1 MSKGDKT
8 SLGDRM
14 KGYEAVT
21 CSILMKHTPVIIRL
35 DGCHFHTFTRGFKKP
50 YDSVLADTM
59 QDTMKYLC
67 ANISGCKMGYTQ
79 SDEITLVLVDYEEF
93 NTEPWFGN
101 KVQKIASVAASM
113 CTMYF
118 NKRFKE
124 NVSMWSDVNSGIGD
138 KEGQLATYKKA
149 ADKGAIFDARVFNVP
164 RAEVLNN
171 IYWRIKDCIRNSK
184 SGLARAHFSHKELHG
199 VSGEDMVTMVK
210 EKTNI
215 NWHLLD
221 DGFKY
226 GTFCFKDT
234 TINRWEFFTHNVDS
248 RSQLGSLVSD
258 TRFNLNG
265 LFD

>member
-21 CSILMKHTPVIIRL
+21 RSILMKRTPVIIRL

-50 YDSVLADTM
+50 YDSVLANTM
-59 QDTMKYLC
+59 QETMKYLC

-79 SDEITLVLVDYEEF
+79 SDEITLVLVDYEEL

-124 NVSMWSDVNSGIGD
+124 NVSMWRDVNSGIGG
-138 KEGQLATYKKA
+138 KEDQLATYNKA

-164 RAEVLNN
+164 RVEVLNN

-199 VSGEDMVTMVK
+199 VSGEDMVAMVK
-210 EKTNI
+210 QKTGIDWYNTAPM
-215 NWHLLD
+215 LR
-221 DGFKY
+221 Y
-226 GTFCFKDT
+226 GTFCFKDVRT
-234 TINRWEFFTHNVDS
+234 NRWELRDGIIESRDALDDLVYRAEFQLVDIIE
-248 RSQLGSLVSD
+248 
-258 TRFNLNG
+258 
-265 LFD
+265 